1 MILAI
6 IISDYCIGMGT
17 TLLPRARIFGG
28 NRSSSPMND
37 ITDAARGSVMASK
50 EVNEV
55 SSSGIWTEVRYGLL
69 LITTSMVNRW
79 KDEIA

>member
-1 MILAI
+1 
-6 IISDYCIGMGT
+6 
-17 TLLPRARIFGG
+17 
-28 NRSSSPMND
+28 MND